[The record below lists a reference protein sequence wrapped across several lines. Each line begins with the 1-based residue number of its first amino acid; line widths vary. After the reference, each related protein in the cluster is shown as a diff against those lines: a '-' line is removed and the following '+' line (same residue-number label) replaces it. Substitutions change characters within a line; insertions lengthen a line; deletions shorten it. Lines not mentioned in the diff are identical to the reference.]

1 MTTPRR
7 KRARA
12 VAHKTQGRREP
23 GGALGEPRWARVQR
37 VQLIR
42 REVREALSPGAIEV
56 LLEHA
61 EVVVEGAEELGGRR
75 AEDRRFYA
83 TVMVT
88 IDLQRCAACF
98 REPAD
103 EATARR
109 VAELMEI
116 DPRIRERLHTLA
128 AEQVAQLAS
137 VEPGA
142 LALAVEI
149 GVRAEQAGVLLDVDV
164 VATLA
169 AGGR

>member
-1 MTTPRR
+1 M
-7 KRARA
+7 RAPE
-12 VAHKTQGRREP
+12 EP
-23 GGALGEPRWARVQR
+23 GLLEEPRWVRVQR

-56 LLEHA
+56 LFERA
-61 EVVVEGAEELGGRR
+61 ELVVEGAEELGGRR
-75 AEDRRFYA
+75 AEDRRFFA
-83 TVMVT
+83 TVMIT
-88 IDLQRCAACF
+88 IDLSSCASCF

-116 DPRIRERLHTLA
+116 DPRVRERLHTLA
-128 AEQVAQLAS
+128 AHEVAQLAG
-137 VEPGA
+137 VEPGQ

-149 GVRAEQAGVLLDVDV
+149 GVRSDAAAVLLDVDV

-169 AGGR
+169 SRRR